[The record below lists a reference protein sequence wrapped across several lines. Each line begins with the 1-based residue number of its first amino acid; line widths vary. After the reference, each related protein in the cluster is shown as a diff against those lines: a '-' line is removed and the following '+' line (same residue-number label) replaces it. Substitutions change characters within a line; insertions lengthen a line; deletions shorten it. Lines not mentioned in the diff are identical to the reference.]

1 MFTDFSDIKTF
12 HGHIKTTFWVFLSP
26 MAYYCGIGERWD
38 FLQGLI
44 ILKSF
49 SGIYIYSFSNVIA
62 SFKIFSV
69 IDGQK
74 FIATNWIEMQ
84 CGLRFIDLTS

>member
-62 SFKIFSV
+62 SFKIF
-69 IDGQK
+69 
-74 FIATNWIEMQ
+74 ATNWIEMQ